1 MLIYCGNIITR
12 LALQPISSVVLKKEV
27 EIMFKINHDL
37 NVKSDVTKI
46 EKGMFMFVAKAE
58 EPEQGSE
65 PQSQPE
71 QPTKTV
77 NFEDLITKARAEEKA
92 KLYPKIQKL
101 EGEKA
106 ELVEKNNK
114 LLLDLGTKDA
124 EISDLKSQIEKTKSS
139 KEATESETV
148 KALKDEIKTLKA
160 TIKDMESNAVDVD
173 ALTESI
179 RGEYD
184 VKLYRE
190 QRLREVGETVI
201 PELVMGTTKEEI
213 DASITNA
220 QARFNDII
228 AKHGATH
235 VTPTVTPNNVNTQSL
250 NVKDLSV
257 EDISRMTPEE
267 WAEKRKMLG
276 FK

>member
-1 MLIYCGNIITR
+1 
-12 LALQPISSVVLKKEV
+12 
-27 EIMFKINHDL
+27 MFKTKHDINKKL
-37 NVKSDVTKI
+37 NGINNKQ
-46 EKGMFMFVAKAE
+46 GMFMFLAKAE

-65 PQSQPE
+65 PQSQPQQT
-71 QPTKTV
+71 QPTV

-101 EGEKA
+101 EGENAK
-106 ELVEKNNK
+106 LVEKNNK

-124 EISDLKSQIEKTKSS
+124 EISDLKSQIENTKSS
-139 KEATESETV
+139 KESTESEKV

-160 TIKDMESNAVDVD
+160 TIKGLESNAVDVD

-190 QRLREVGETVI
+190 QRLREVGDTII

-220 QARFNDII
+220 QSRFNDII
-228 AKHGATH
+228 AKHGGAT
-235 VTPTVTPNNVNTQSL
+235 TPVTPNNVNTTSL
-250 NVKDLSV
+250 NAKDFSV
-257 EDISRMTPEE
+257 EDISKMTPME

>member
-1 MLIYCGNIITR
+1 
-12 LALQPISSVVLKKEV
+12 
-27 EIMFKINHDL
+27 MFKINHDL

-101 EGEKA
+101 EGENSS
-106 ELVEKNNK
+106 LVEKNNK

-124 EISDLKSQIEKTKSS
+124 RISELEEEIEKAKSS
-139 KEATESETV
+139 KQATESDKV
-148 KALKDEIKTLKA
+148 KSLKDEIETLKA
-160 TIKDMESNAVDVD
+160 TITDMESKSVDVD
-173 ALTESI
+173 ALAESI
-179 RGEYD
+179 KDEYE

-190 QRLREVGETVI
+190 QRLREVGDTVI
-201 PELVMGTTKEEI
+201 PELVMGTTREDI
-213 DASITNA
+213 DASITVAQNRFNEIVAKHSVNA
-220 QARFNDII
+220 Q
-228 AKHGATH
+228 
-235 VTPTVTPNNVNTQSL
+235 PTVTPNNVNTQSL
-250 NVKDLSV
+250 NIKDLSV
-257 EDISRMTPEE
+257 DDISRMSQEE

>member
-1 MLIYCGNIITR
+1 MFKTNHDIITK
-12 LALQPISSVVLKKEV
+12 S
-27 EIMFKINHDL
+27 
-37 NVKSDVTKI
+37 NVI
-46 EKGMFMFVAKAE
+46 ENEKGMFMFVAKAE

-71 QPTKTV
+71 AQPQKTV

-101 EGEKA
+101 EGENNS
-106 ELVEKNNK
+106 LVEKNNK

-124 EISDLKSQIEKTKSS
+124 RISELEVELDKAKSS
-139 KEATESETV
+139 KQATESDTV
-148 KALKDEIKTLKA
+148 KTLKDEIETLKA
-160 TIKDMESNAVDVD
+160 TITEMENNVVDVD

-179 RGEYD
+179 KGEYE

-190 QRLREVGETVI
+190 QRLREVGDTVI
-201 PELVMGTTKEEI
+201 PELVMGATKEDI
-213 DASITNA
+213 DASITVA
-220 QARFNDII
+220 QTRFNDIL
-228 AKHGATH
+228 ARHS
-235 VTPTVTPNNVNTQSL
+235 VNVQPTVTPNNVNTQSL
-250 NVKDLSV
+250 NIKDLSV
-257 EDISRMTPEE
+257 DDISRMTPEE

>member
-1 MLIYCGNIITR
+1 
-12 LALQPISSVVLKKEV
+12 
-27 EIMFKINHDL
+27 MFKTKRDII
-37 NVKSDVTKI
+37 VKSDVIKN
-46 EKGMFMFVAKAE
+46 KQGMFMFVAKAE

-65 PQSQPE
+65 PKSQPE
-71 QPTKTV
+71 TTKTV

-124 EISDLKSQIEKTKSS
+124 QISDLQSQIKEVKSN
-139 KEATESETV
+139 KETTESETV
-148 KALKDEIKTLKA
+148 KALNDEIETLKA
-160 TIKDMESNAVDVD
+160 TIKQMEENVIDVD

-201 PELVMGTTKEEI
+201 PELVMGTTKEEV
-213 DASITNA
+213 DESITKA
-220 QARFNDII
+220 QERFNEILT
-228 AKHGATH
+228 KHGAVQ

-250 NVKDLSV
+250 NVKDVSV
-257 EDISRMTPEE
+257 EDISRMSVTE

>member
-1 MLIYCGNIITR
+1 
-12 LALQPISSVVLKKEV
+12 
-27 EIMFKINHDL
+27 MFKINHDL

-220 QARFNDII
+220 QARFNDMI

>member
-1 MLIYCGNIITR
+1 
-12 LALQPISSVVLKKEV
+12 
-27 EIMFKINHDL
+27 MFKINRDINKKS
-37 NVKSDVTKI
+37 NVI
-46 EKGMFMFVAKAE
+46 NNEQGMFMFVAKAE

-65 PQSQPE
+65 PQSQPQ
-71 QPTKTV
+71 QPQTQPTV

-101 EGEKA
+101 EGENAK
-106 ELVEKNNK
+106 LVEKNNS

-124 EISDLKSQIEKTKSS
+124 EISDLKSQIEKAKSS

-190 QRLREVGETVI
+190 QRLREVGDTII

-220 QARFNDII
+220 QSRFNDII
-228 AKHGATH
+228 AKHGGNVA
-235 VTPTVTPNNVNTQSL
+235 PTVTPNNVNTTSL
-250 NVKDLSV
+250 NVKDFSV
-257 EDISRMTPEE
+257 EDISNMTPQE

>member
-1 MLIYCGNIITR
+1 
-12 LALQPISSVVLKKEV
+12 
-27 EIMFKINHDL
+27 MFKTNRDIIKKINV
-37 NVKSDVTKI
+37 NQN
-46 EKGMFMFVAKAE
+46 EQGMFVFLAKAE

-65 PQSQPE
+65 PKSQAE
-71 QPTKTV
+71 QTTQPTV

-101 EGEKA
+101 EGENTK
-106 ELVEKNNK
+106 LVEKNNK

-124 EISDLKSQIEKTKSS
+124 EISDLKSQLEGAKSS
-139 KEATESETV
+139 NKNTESETV
-148 KALKDEIKTLKA
+148 KALNEEISTLKA
-160 TIKDMESNAVDVD
+160 TIADLEANSVDVEE
-173 ALTESI
+173 LTNSI
-179 RGEYD
+179 RSEYD

-201 PELVMGTTKEEI
+201 PELVMGNTKEEI

-220 QARFNDII
+220 QSRFNDII
-228 AKHGATH
+228 AKHSGAYAQ
-235 VTPTVTPNNVNTQSL
+235 PTVTPNNVNTQSL
-250 NVKDLSV
+250 NIKDLSV
-257 EDISRMTPEE
+257 EDISKMSAVE

>member
-1 MLIYCGNIITR
+1 
-12 LALQPISSVVLKKEV
+12 
-27 EIMFKINHDL
+27 MFKTKRDII
-37 NVKSDVTKI
+37 VKSDVIKN
-46 EKGMFMFVAKAE
+46 KQGMFMFVAKAE

-65 PQSQPE
+65 PKSQPE
-71 QPTKTV
+71 TTKTV

-124 EISDLKSQIEKTKSS
+124 QISDLQSQINEVKSK
-139 KEATESETV
+139 KETTESETV
-148 KALKDEIKTLKA
+148 KALNDEIETLKA
-160 TIKDMESNAVDVD
+160 TIKQMEENVVDVD

-201 PELVMGTTKEEI
+201 PELVMGTTKEEV
-213 DASITNA
+213 DESITKA
-220 QARFNDII
+220 QERFNEILT
-228 AKHGATH
+228 KHGAVQ

-250 NVKDLSV
+250 NVKDVSV
-257 EDISRMTPEE
+257 EDISRMSVAE

>member
-1 MLIYCGNIITR
+1 
-12 LALQPISSVVLKKEV
+12 
-27 EIMFKINHDL
+27 MFKTKRDINTQI
-37 NVKSDVTKI
+37 NVIKN
-46 EKGMFMFVAKAE
+46 EQGMFQFVAKAE

-71 QPTKTV
+71 QTQPTQPTV

-101 EGEKA
+101 EGDNAK
-106 ELVEKNNK
+106 LVEKNNN

-124 EISDLKSQIEKTKSS
+124 EISDLKSQLEKANSSS
-139 KEATESETV
+139 KNTESETV

-160 TIKDMESNAVDVD
+160 TIKDLEANSVDVEE
-173 ALTESI
+173 LTNSI
-179 RGEYD
+179 RSEYD

-190 QRLREVGETVI
+190 QRLREVGDTII

-213 DASITNA
+213 DNSIQVA
-220 QARFNDII
+220 QTRFNDIVT
-228 AKHGATH
+228 KHGAVTH
-235 VTPTVTPNNVNTQSL
+235 TVTPNNVNTLSL
-250 NVKDLSV
+250 NIKDLSA
-257 EDISRMTPEE
+257 EDISSMSAQE

>member
-1 MLIYCGNIITR
+1 
-12 LALQPISSVVLKKEV
+12 
-27 EIMFKINHDL
+27 MFKTKRDII
-37 NVKSDVTKI
+37 VKSDVIKN
-46 EKGMFMFVAKAE
+46 KQGMFMFVAKAE

-65 PQSQPE
+65 PKSQPE
-71 QPTKTV
+71 TTKTV

-124 EISDLKSQIEKTKSS
+124 QISDLQSQIKEVKSN
-139 KEATESETV
+139 KETTESETV
-148 KALKDEIKTLKA
+148 KALNDEIETLKA
-160 TIKDMESNAVDVD
+160 TIKQMEENVVDVD

-201 PELVMGTTKEEI
+201 PELVMGTTKEEV
-213 DASITNA
+213 DESITKA
-220 QARFNDII
+220 QERFNEILT
-228 AKHGATH
+228 KHGAVQ

-250 NVKDLSV
+250 NVKDVSV
-257 EDISRMTPEE
+257 EDISRMSVTE

>member
-1 MLIYCGNIITR
+1 
-12 LALQPISSVVLKKEV
+12 
-27 EIMFKINHDL
+27 
-37 NVKSDVTKI
+37 
-46 EKGMFMFVAKAE
+46 
-58 EPEQGSE
+58 
-65 PQSQPE
+65 
-71 QPTKTV
+71 
-77 NFEDLITKARAEEKA
+77 
-92 KLYPKIQKL
+92 
-101 EGEKA
+101 
-106 ELVEKNNK
+106 
-114 LLLDLGTKDA
+114 
-124 EISDLKSQIEKTKSS
+124 
-139 KEATESETV
+139 
-148 KALKDEIKTLKA
+148 
-160 TIKDMESNAVDVD
+160 MESNAVDVD

>member
-1 MLIYCGNIITR
+1 
-12 LALQPISSVVLKKEV
+12 
-27 EIMFKINHDL
+27 MFKINRDINKKS
-37 NVKSDVTKI
+37 NVI
-46 EKGMFMFVAKAE
+46 NNEQGMFMFVAKAE

-65 PQSQPE
+65 PQSQPQ
-71 QPTKTV
+71 QPQTQPTV

-101 EGEKA
+101 EGENAK
-106 ELVEKNNK
+106 LVEKNNS

-124 EISDLKSQIEKTKSS
+124 EISDLKSQIEKSKSS